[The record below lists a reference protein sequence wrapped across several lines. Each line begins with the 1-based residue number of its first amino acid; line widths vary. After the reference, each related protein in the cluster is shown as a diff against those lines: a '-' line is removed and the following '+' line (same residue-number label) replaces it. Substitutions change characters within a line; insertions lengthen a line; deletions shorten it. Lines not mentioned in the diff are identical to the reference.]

1 MNISGEKLRAKKR
14 EPEIVS
20 EDVEE
25 KENMEEPQK
34 DVKLGEFQLKE
45 NAVLVIKKT
54 NYMGQDRI
62 DFRVWLNS
70 PRYKGPTKQG
80 FALPM
85 DKIDDFVGIVN
96 NMKKKLEESE
106 K

>member
-1 MNISGEKLRAKKR
+1 MKKIIK
-14 EPEIVS
+14 EEENEEEEEIPEEV
-20 EDVEE
+20 
-25 KENMEEPQK
+25 PRK
-34 DVKLGEFQLKE
+34 DVKLGEINLRE
-45 NAVLVIKKT
+45 SAVLTIKKT

-70 PRYKGPTKQG
+70 PKYKGPTRQG

-85 DKIDDFVGIVN
+85 EKMDEFIKIVEG
-96 NMKKKLEESE
+96 MKKKLEESE